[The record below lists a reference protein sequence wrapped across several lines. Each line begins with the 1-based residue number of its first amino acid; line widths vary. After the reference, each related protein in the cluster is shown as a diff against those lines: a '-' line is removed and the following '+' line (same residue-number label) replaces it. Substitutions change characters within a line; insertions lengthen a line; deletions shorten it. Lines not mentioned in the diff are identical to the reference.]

1 MSVWA
6 GFWSVDVALKMS
18 VLTRWDWHWFYWA
31 AAWQFPI
38 STATFH
44 HGLTGIRLSTWVQH
58 STCVRYST
66 TIKFPISVQEHSNT
80 ISRWVTR
87 IAVHFFLCRVHL
99 SQRFFLGEA
108 YFCLRESRSFCWGF
122 FGTCWRCQG
131 FCSYDQRFSSG
142 CGMLKWCL
150 MYDVMAFERST
161 Q

>member
-58 STCVRYST
+58 ITCVRYST

-108 YFCLRESRSFCWGF
+108 YFCLSLVHFIG
-122 FGTCWRCQG
+122 
-131 FCSYDQRFSSG
+131 DSSG
-142 CGMLKWCL
+142 LVGNVR
-150 MYDVMAFERST
+150 DSVVMIRDSLLVVVCWNGV
-161 Q
+161 